1 MFKEEPSVC
10 GTQCTTRLGQGE
22 KAKTKKVKQKG
33 IFSHKTRGKKCH
45 EILMQW
51 IKKKSLKNPQKLWQ
65 ILKQIKR

>member
-22 KAKTKKVKQKG
+22 KAKAKKVKQKG
-33 IFSHKTRGKKCH
+33 IFFHKTRGKKCH

-51 IKKKSLKNPQKLWQ
+51 IKKKKPQESSEALANLKTN
-65 ILKQIKR
+65 